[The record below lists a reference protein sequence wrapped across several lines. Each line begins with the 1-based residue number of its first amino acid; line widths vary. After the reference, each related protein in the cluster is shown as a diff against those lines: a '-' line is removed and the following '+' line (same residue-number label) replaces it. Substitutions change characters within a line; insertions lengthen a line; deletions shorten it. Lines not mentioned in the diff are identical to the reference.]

1 MAAHQGILAE
11 FEQLEPGQ
19 KAALKKVSKLLG
31 PHIGR
36 TLEEFYSKAANDPEL
51 SGILAAGPGID
62 KVVEYQRSHL
72 EPLLAGEASEELY
85 ERSRRMGEA
94 HQRMG
99 ISAEHHIAAYSH
111 LFEAFI
117 KILLGP
123 RSGQAAMAGALA
135 RVISIDMAHGLA
147 AYLNAQKEEASR
159 EEATML
165 SSAIE
170 QEVKHVRRVA
180 GELAQALK
188 QINSEMTGAISEV
201 QAGVQIVEAGSAVN
215 TCTTQS
221 VAEALAEIRES
232 NTEVS
237 GRAAEMS
244 QLAGTAAEKSKK
256 LGVWL
261 DRLRAASVRISAITK
276 LIDGIAKHTN
286 LLALNAT
293 IEAGRAGKAGNG
305 FAVVA
310 NEIKELSQ
318 HSAAAAG
325 QIAQNISGI
334 QSDLNPAIAVMCEIG
349 DLVHKVDSA
358 AAAVSS
364 NVATRISGLNAL
376 VFGAEAAADGAA
388 KQSGAVEIFTGA
400 VANASA
406 AAECLGRHAAHLSSM
421 FEGVA
426 KRLSVTVASMADVAE
441 RRHSPVP
448 VRIPVWFEYGGKRIE
463 TATLTISEAGGLIDA
478 VAGEPPEGSLIELYF
493 AGIGSIAAEA
503 ARRHPLGI
511 RFRFVKVGPD
521 AVAALQGCMGSVS
534 IAEERLRKRLA
545 RCRDEIEHAIA
556 QGIAQGKI
564 SLEAMFDENYQPIP
578 GTNPLQVQTEFLPFL
593 EQVLPPIQEPVLE
606 FDPHIAFCNAVD
618 RNGYLP
624 VHNAK
629 YSKPQGAD
637 PVWNH
642 VNCRN
647 RRIFD
652 DKTGLTAARNEQEFL
667 TQIYPRDM
675 GGGTLKIMRDISTPI
690 QVAGRNWGAVRMG
703 AEVPFFSPLERPVEH
718 RQLSS

>member
-11 FEQLEPGQ
+11 FEELEPGQ
-19 KAALKKVSKLLG
+19 KAALKKASKLLG
-31 PHIGR
+31 PHVGP
-36 TLEEFYSKAANDPEL
+36 TLQEFYSKADKDPEV
-51 SGILAAGPGID
+51 SAILAAGPGIEAL
-62 KVVEYQRSHL
+62 VEAQRDHL
-72 EPLLAGEASEELY
+72 KPLLAGEVTAELR
-85 ERSRRMGEA
+85 EHSRRIGEA
-94 HQRMG
+94 HLRLG
-99 ISAEHHIAAYSH
+99 VSPEHLIAAYSH
-111 LFEAFI
+111 LFGAFI
-117 KILLGP
+117 KVLFGAKSE
-123 RSGQAAMAGALA
+123 RAAMAGGLA
-135 RVISIDMAHGLA
+135 KVLLADMALGLA
-147 AYLNAQKEEASR
+147 AYLSAQKEETCR
-159 EEATML
+159 EEAATL
-165 SSAIE
+165 SASVE
-170 QEVKHVRRVA
+170 QEVNHVKRIA
-180 GELAQALK
+180 GELAEALK

-244 QLAGTAAEKSKK
+244 QLAGAAAEKSKK

-325 QIAQNISGI
+325 EIAQNISGI

-349 DLVHKVDSA
+349 DLVHKVDTA

-364 NVATRISGLNAL
+364 NVAARISGLNAL

-388 KQSGAVEIFTGA
+388 KQSGAVGIFTGA

-406 AAECLGRHAAHLSSM
+406 AAECLGKHAEHLSSM

-478 VAGEPPEGSLIELYF
+478 VAGEPPEGSRIELYF

-503 ARRHPLGI
+503 ARHHPLGI
-511 RFRFVKVGPD
+511 RFRFLKVGPD
-521 AVAALQGCMGSVS
+521 AAAALQGCMGSVS
-534 IAEERLRKRLA
+534 IAEERLRERLA
-545 RCRDEIEHAIA
+545 RCRDEIERAIA

-564 SLEAMFDENYQPIP
+564 SVEAMFDESYQPIP
-578 GTNPLQVQTEFLPFL
+578 GTNPLQVRTKFLPFL
-593 EQVLPPIQEPVLE
+593 EEILPPILEPVLE
-606 FDPHIAFCNAVD
+606 FDPHILACAAVD

-629 YSKPQGAD
+629 YSKAQGAD

-642 VNCRN
+642 TNCRN

-667 TQIYPRDM
+667 TQVHPWDM
-675 GGGTLKIMRDISTPI
+675 VGGRLDLIRDICTPI
-690 QVAGRNWGAVRMG
+690 QVAGRHWGAVRMG
-703 AEVPFFSPLERPVEH
+703 TEVPFFSPLERPAER